1 MSQLKV
7 LLVDDHELVRRGLRH
22 ILRDTRFEVCG
33 EAENGQQ
40 GVEQTLKLKPDLV
53 LLDMS
58 MPMMT
63 GLQAAKAIR
72 RLAPETKILIVTIH
86 SSSQMEQEAR
96 AAGAD
101 GYVTKMSA
109 TEKLLSA
116 MNALFESPQVASLPE
131 SPSSATGP
139 A

>member
-1 MSQLKV
+1 
-7 LLVDDHELVRRGLRH
+7 
-22 ILRDTRFEVCG
+22 VCG

-40 GVEQTLKLKPDLV
+40 GVEQTLQLKPDLV

-63 GLQAAKAIR
+63 GLQAARTIR

-86 SSSQMEQEAR
+86 SSSQMEREAR

-109 TEKLLSA
+109 TDKLLSA
-116 MNALFESPQVASLPE
+116 MKSLFESPQVAALPE
-131 SPSSATGP
+131 PSSSAT
-139 A
+139 

>member
-1 MSQLKV
+1 
-7 LLVDDHELVRRGLRH
+7 
-22 ILRDTRFEVCG
+22 VCG

-58 MPMMT
+58 MPVMT
-63 GLQAAKAIR
+63 GLQAARSIR
-72 RLAPETKILIVTIH
+72 QLAPKTKILIVTIH
-86 SSSQMEQEAR
+86 SSSQMEQEAL

-109 TEKLLSA
+109 SDSLLSA
-116 MNALFESPQVASLPE
+116 MDALFEPVEASNRE
-131 SPSSATGP
+131 WYRGFRE
-139 A
+139 

>member
-1 MSQLKV
+1 MRHLRV
-7 LLVDDHELVRRGLRH
+7 LLADDHELVRRGLKH
-22 ILRDTRFEVCG
+22 VLRDTRYEVCG

-58 MPMMT
+58 MPVMT
-63 GLQAAKAIR
+63 GLQAARSIR
-72 RLAPETKILIVTIH
+72 QLAPKTKILIVTIH
-86 SSSQMEQEAR
+86 SSSQMEQEAL

-109 TEKLLSA
+109 SDSLLSA
-116 MNALFESPQVASLPE
+116 MDALFEPVEASNRE
-131 SPSSATGP
+131 WYRGFRE
-139 A
+139 